1 VTFRRAGSA
10 ALAVFTIEPH
20 GPAPRFLSFGIGG
33 KYGQDEADPAHR
45 VRTAVATTAL
55 AMPSMRN
62 LRAAPTVVA
71 EGSMVLAWH
80 TNIAA
85 RWLDPQQH
93 DGTASL
99 DNFIMALQDALIKDF
114 REVRYDHPALAES
127 CDFAEDA
134 KSATFRLRPG
144 IKFHDGSPVTTADA
158 KWS

>member
-1 VTFRRAGSA
+1 MATARLTRRRVLQTA
-10 ALAVFTIEPH
+10 ALAASGLTIPLLH
-20 GPAPRFLSFGIGG
+20 KAG
-33 KYGQDEADPAHR
+33 
-45 VRTAVATTAL
+45 
-55 AMPSMRN
+55 
-62 LRAAPTVVA
+62 AAAETVVPK
-71 EGSMVLAWH
+71 GKMVLGWH
-80 TNIAA
+80 TNIAP